1 MVSPFRCMILQKKK
15 LLLASI
21 VVLGIV
27 LIWGLIALFADN
39 DVDPQTLFETSLQK
53 TLQSSSYCYSI
64 EVKQNGQELVSQVKG
79 ERIEPDRVH
88 IKGQMLQSRNV
99 EFTQLEDMTYMKD
112 PWSGQWITLEGTN
125 MAQAELFF
133 MELNPMSLFE
143 LKDVTGVTA
152 LKKEKVDGSQTILL
166 ELRPTVNNR
175 FFDYQYVDYHYL
187 VWVDRKQE
195 YIKKAIVETMLPG
208 GQKGLVVE
216 MKFWN
221 FNAPLD
227 IEKPDTKQ

>member
-27 LIWGLIALFADN
+27 LIGGLIALFADN

-175 FFDYQYVDYHYL
+175 FFDYQYVDFHYL